1 MKTKLKKLFGA
12 LVPLRDPIIKRLL
25 KESMALEWRQYGIA
39 MVAMVVV
46 AITTAL
52 TAWSM
57 EGIVNALTESEGSG
71 HVYSVALMIVG
82 IFSLKGV
89 ATYIQTVFMQRA
101 GNRIVARKQNELF
114 EKMLQQGAAYYNTNE
129 SSGILNRLTKSVRAA
144 RSLVETIVV
153 SYVRDLLSL
162 IGLVAVMYYQQP
174 VLSLVTLIFGPV
186 AVLGVR
192 KLISAVRDV
201 MSNEMAAHAKI
212 IKLAQES
219 MQGARVIKVFDLEGE
234 MRGQMRQAVSDV
246 ENRANKIVRL
256 QAITG
261 PLMET
266 LAGFAIA
273 GILIVSTLKSFNAQP
288 LSAGELMSF
297 VTALMMAYEPAKRLS
312 RMRVSIETKLVITR
326 QLFELIDA
334 PLLIEDQP
342 NAKPLPEGDG
352 EVRFE
357 DVSFGY
363 REDKPILNH
372 INLTFEAG
380 KMTALVGSSGGGKSS
395 ILNLIMRLYDPS
407 EGSVKINNMDLRD
420 ATMASIHREISFVD
434 QDTFLFSSTVFE
446 NIKCSRPDA
455 TDEEVYAAARAASAE
470 DFIKDLHK
478 GYKTPVGENGAF
490 LSGGQ
495 KQRLAIARALL
506 RNSKILILDEAT
518 SALDANSET
527 RVKSALQSNI
537 ADRTTIVVAHRLS
550 TVMNADMIYVLD
562 QGEVIEAGRPSDL
575 LNQNGPFRAL
585 VDQQFESAAGENTE
599 TSST

>member
-334 PLLIEDQP
+334 PLLIEDRP

-363 REDKPILNH
+363 RKNKPILNH

-407 EGSVKINNMDLRD
+407 DGSVKINNMDLRD

-599 TSST
+599 TSSS